1 MVEHLTRRKSSI
13 GTQERAF
20 LPDCKTN
27 GGQPKSKGTLQTE
40 KWNSRIYLSEFE
52 RYRVAA
58 IPPKQIKDWLS
69 TNSEGLKD
77 EFRQMISAMRF
88 GRPYSVG
95 LRSMKWA
102 GGTITDF
109 EAALLEPSQEFVIPP
124 KKQPP
129 AHLDPLRVLAC
140 PALRVSEAL
149 GLLSSDFDFKQTN
162 VSIRVGTPQQA
173 REGGHRAH

>member
-1 MVEHLTRRKSSI
+1 LEHLTRRKSSL

-40 KWNSRIYLSEFE
+40 KRNSRIYLSEFE

-58 IPPKQIKDWLS
+58 ILPKQIKDWLS

-77 EFRQMISAMRF
+77 EFRQMIF

-95 LRSMKWA
+95 LQSMKWA

-109 EAALLEPSQEFVIPP
+109 KAALLEPSQEFVIPP

-129 AHLDPLRVLAC
+129 AHLDPLGVLAC

-149 GLLSSDFDFKQTN
+149 GLLSSDSDFKQRN
-162 VSIRVGTPQQA
+162 VRIRVGTPQQA
-173 REGGHRAH
+173 VCTKRRTRIT